1 MSINSSVAKAVLSSA
16 ITYGAFTYALPN
28 EPNKNY
34 FVISSGVGSDLGDSL
49 VQIIMPTY
57 TNSGTLIDTAISAG
71 AGAGSAYLA
80 EKLLAQVAG
89 QPEFNQSNMMTKLGI
104 LVLANATADYVIN
117 MWMPN
122 NGTTSVTSA

>member
-34 FVISSGVGSDLGDSL
+34 FVISSGVGSYLGDSL

-57 TNSGTLIDTAISAG
+57 SNTGTLVDTAISAG

-89 QPEFNQSNMMTKLGI
+89 QPDFNQSNMMTKLGI
-104 LVLANATADYVIN
+104 LVLANATSDYIVN
-117 MWMPN
+117 MWFMPQ
-122 NGTTSVTSA
+122 GTNVTSA

>member
-16 ITYGAFTYALPN
+16 ITYGACTYALPN

-34 FVISSGVGSDLGDSL
+34 FVISSGVGSYLGDSL

-57 TNSGTLIDTAISAG
+57 SNTGTLVDTAISAG

-89 QPEFNQSNMMTKLGI
+89 QPDFNQSNMMTKLGI
-104 LVLANATADYVIN
+104 LVLANATSDYIVN
-117 MWMPN
+117 MWFAPN
-122 NGTTSVTSA
+122 NTTSVTSA